1 MMSSRV
7 KLISCP
13 TSRGRLMPMSVMP
26 RIAIL
31 LLVYLL
37 LVTRLEH
44 EADHDGDDE
53 GVDRDRLGEGDAQDH
68 VRLDH
73 RLRLWVAPQRLHRL
87 ADEVA
92 DCQAGAEAADAD
104 GQRRSDELQRLVAYL
119 QQGNK
124 HLTPPLLTSRFFRR
138 DSLTN
143 VSGAPPRRAPPARA
157 PKRPARRRRAGAPR
171 RRTPA

>member
-26 RIAIL
+26 RTTIECRLGSGSA
-31 LLVYLL
+31 
-37 LVTRLEH
+37 RLEH

-157 PKRPARRRRAGAPR
+157 PKRPARRRRA
-171 RRTPA
+171 